1 MLKTATSEKEKNQS
15 SDLAQEYIQHS
26 CAYAKWKKKNTTEG
40 HNQAD
45 TNQEVVF

>member
-26 CAYAKWKKKNTTEG
+26 CTYAKWKKKTQLKDTTRP
-40 HNQAD
+40 
-45 TNQEVVF
+45 TPTKK